1 MAGYS
6 GKPLVT
12 KLGVAQNH
20 AGGARLDVD
29 IAVSWVDEAG
39 SGEAYA
45 ASVARSVAKSRT
57 AGPHPLA
64 GTRLEPENS
73 FTGYL
78 GALPDLTRMALEIA
92 VSEESERRALD
103 GELAQLEAAWREA
116 EEVAAIADDLL
127 VPPFVREFLSRHRRP
142 A

>member
-1 MAGYS
+1 
-6 GKPLVT
+6 
-12 KLGVAQNH
+12 
-20 AGGARLDVD
+20 
-29 IAVSWVDEAG
+29 VDEAG

-64 GTRLEPENS
+64 GTRLEPQNA
-73 FTGYL
+73 FTGSL
-78 GALPDLTRMALEIA
+78 RRLPDLTRIALEIA

-116 EEVAAIADDLL
+116 EEVAAIADELL
-127 VPPFVREFLSRHRRP
+127 LPAFVGQFLRRHRPPRGDVS
-142 A
+142 AGDAE